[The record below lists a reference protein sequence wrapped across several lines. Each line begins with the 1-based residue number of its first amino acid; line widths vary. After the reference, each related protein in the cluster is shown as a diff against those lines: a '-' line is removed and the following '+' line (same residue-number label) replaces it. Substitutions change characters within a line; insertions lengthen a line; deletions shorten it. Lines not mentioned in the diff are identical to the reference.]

1 MLTPNFISC
10 PCKGCVPPKRN
21 EYCHS
26 NCEEY
31 LEYSK
36 KVEAEKEEIQKDLR
50 TQRAINEINVQGASN
65 KARPKSLKRK
75 KN

>member
-36 KVEAEKEEIQKDLR
+36 KVEAEKEEIQKDL
-50 TQRAINEINVQGASN
+50 
-65 KARPKSLKRK
+65 
-75 KN
+75 